1 MNVGLNVPD
10 HITLYRRNST
20 LKTSLKRIGKPR
32 GRFDLVIVSTGL
44 VIHGEGR
51 GTRHKHGK
59 RKRRG
64 WRKLHIGV
72 SNGLIVAK

>member
-44 VIHGEGR
+44 VIHGDG
-51 GTRHKHGK
+51 KHDK
-59 RKRRG
+59 KTS
-64 WRKLHIGV
+64 WM
-72 SNGLIVAK
+72 AKITLRIE